1 MQKNRCIEICD
12 EPHSQSNSSI
22 FRSFRGICL
31 TSRCI
36 ITSSSY
42 RVVNLIFL
50 FIGQKRGM
58 NENSREYYSMREGET
73 ISGGYRQSDLLPFD
87 VVKKWLIIIPIVIV
101 ILGIIREWLLLV
113 YDVQGTSI
121 LGLNREQNVGAW
133 YSTVLIFASA
143 FLLMLVGRRAS
154 LAKDKDAVHWYIL
167 AWVFVAL
174 SFDEASSVHEM
185 VMELLQDS
193 LHTSGP
199 LLYAWVIPALILVP
213 AFAIAYI
220 PFLRRLR
227 GPYGAWIFIS
237 GAVYVTGALGMEMVG
252 GMVSEEKVAFTV
264 AFLIEESLELAGM
277 TSFFLAIL
285 SYLATD
291 PSEDLGNEMNRAAAS
306 DQIG

>member
-1 MQKNRCIEICD
+1 
-12 EPHSQSNSSI
+12 
-22 FRSFRGICL
+22 
-31 TSRCI
+31 
-36 ITSSSY
+36 
-42 RVVNLIFL
+42 
-50 FIGQKRGM
+50 
-58 NENSREYYSMREGET
+58 MREGEN
-73 ISGGYRQSDLLPFD
+73 IGAAYRQTDLLPFD
-87 VVKKWLIIIPIVIV
+87 VVKKWLIITPIVIA

-113 YDVQGTSI
+113 YNVQGTSI
-121 LGLNREQNVGAW
+121 IGLNREQNVGAW
-133 YSTVLIFASA
+133 YSALLIFAAA
-143 FLLMLVGRRAS
+143 FLLMVVGRRAS
-154 LAKDKDAVHWYIL
+154 RAKDKDATHWYIL

-213 AFAIAYI
+213 LFAIAYI

-227 GPYGAWIFIS
+227 SPYGAWIFIS

-252 GMVSEEKVAFTV
+252 GMVSENKVAFTI
-264 AFLIEESLELAGM
+264 AFLIEESLEMAGM

-291 PSEDLGNEMNRAAAS
+291 PIESQGNEMNRTVVS
-306 DQIG
+306 DQAG